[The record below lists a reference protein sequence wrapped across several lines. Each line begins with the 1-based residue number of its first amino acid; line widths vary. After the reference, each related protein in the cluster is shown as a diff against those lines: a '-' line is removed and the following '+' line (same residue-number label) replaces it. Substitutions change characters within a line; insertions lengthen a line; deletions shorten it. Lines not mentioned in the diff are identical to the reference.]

1 LAAVALVT
9 GASSGIGRAL
19 ALRLAADGYAVGLAA
34 RRADALSMVAAEIA
48 AVGGRG
54 LSIPTDVSDRASVEA
69 AVDRC
74 GAELGSIDLLVANA
88 GVSARNRP
96 GDPDWVDDVER
107 VMRTNYLGAVYAT
120 GAVLPGM
127 LARRAGHL
135 VGIGSVA
142 GFRGLP
148 RSAAYTASKGALA
161 NYFESLRI
169 DLRGTGVD
177 VTLIRPG
184 YVRTPLTDRQDHRM
198 PFMMDVDEAVE
209 RMMRAIR
216 ARRRSALFPKIWGG
230 AAWASQLLPDAIYD
244 WIGSKVP
251 RGGGSGSR
259 PSEGREDR
267 KGRGSSP
274 RVPDRDG
281 SD

>member
-1 LAAVALVT
+1 MSPVALVT

-19 ALRLAADGYAVGLAA
+19 AARLARDGYAVALAA
-34 RRADALSMVAAEIA
+34 RRAEALSRAAAEIDED
-48 AVGGRG
+48 GGRA
-54 LSIPTDVSDRASVEA
+54 LPLPTDVSLRASVQQ
-69 AVDRC
+69 AVQRC
-74 GAELGSIDLLVANA
+74 EAELGPIDLLVANA
-88 GVSARNRP
+88 GVTARNRP

-107 VMRTNYLGAVYAT
+107 VLRTNYLGAVYAT

-148 RSAAYTASKGALA
+148 RSAAYTASKAALA

-169 DLRGTGVD
+169 DLRGTGVA

-184 YVRTPLTDRQDHRM
+184 YVRTPLTDRQDHPM
-198 PFMMDVDEAVE
+198 PFMMDLDAAVE

-216 ARRRSALFPKIWGG
+216 ARRRSALFPRVWGG
-230 AAWASQLLPDAIYD
+230 AAWISQLLPDVVYD

-251 RGGGSGSR
+251 RGGGS
-259 PSEGREDR
+259 
-267 KGRGSSP
+267 SSGDP
-274 RVPDRDG
+274 GGGGTD
-281 SD
+281 

>member
-1 LAAVALVT
+1 M
-9 GASSGIGRAL
+9 
-19 ALRLAADGYAVGLAA
+19 GLAA
-34 RRADALSMVAAEIA
+34 RRADALARVAADIEA
-48 AVGGRG
+48 DGGRAMA
-54 LSIPTDVSDRASVEA
+54 LPTDVSVRESVDA

-74 GAELGSIDLLVANA
+74 EAELGPIDLLVANA

-96 GDPDWVDDVER
+96 GDPKWVDNVER

-127 LARRAGHL
+127 LDRRSGHL

-169 DLRGTGVD
+169 DLRGTGVA

-184 YVRTPLTDRQDHRM
+184 YVGTPLTERQNHSM
-198 PFMMDVDEAVE
+198 PFIMDLDVAVE

-216 ARRRSALFPKIWGG
+216 RRSRSAIFPRIWGG
-230 AAWASQLLPDAIYD
+230 AAWISQVVPDGVYD

-251 RGGGSGSR
+251 RGGASRSGD
-259 PSEGREDR
+259 P
-267 KGRGSSP
+267 
-274 RVPDRDG
+274 
-281 SD
+281 